1 MKIYNDS
8 IRSDFRTK
16 DLYIRSDFRTNMDE
30 ILTLLNPW
38 WKSGTVKKVLAKE
51 FRRDMFKEL
60 IKAKEIK
67 QITTLYGLRR
77 VGKSTLLFQLIDE
90 LINNK
95 TDPSMIL
102 YFSFDQKVS
111 DLNDIFSEYSMLNQL
126 DLENGKYFFF
136 LDEIQK
142 LKDWQNKIKIYYD
155 LYPNIKFFISGSSN
169 LGLRKNASE
178 SLAGRIQFLRLEPL
192 SFDEWLKINK
202 IKIEKNKT
210 NLYQKE
216 LKHNF
221 IWYLKT
227 PFPEIAPLREDILI
241 RKYIDDFIVSR
252 ILFYD
257 ISKEFK
263 DVDMDLLETLKNIF
277 FNDPG
282 FIINVDALARDLQ
295 RGKENILKHI
305 NYLNQGLITRTVK
318 NYRKGELS
326 SSRKFKKI
334 YPYHPCFCY
343 GIDESKLIENL
354 IVSILDAKYYWRE
367 KEKEVDIIQHKIPI
381 EVKYKNTIA
390 NDDLKNII
398 YFMQKF
404 KQLKGIMI
412 TKASEEKRGSIKL
425 IPAWKVAFKGI

>member
-1 MKIYNDS
+1 MED
-8 IRSDFRTK
+8 
-16 DLYIRSDFRTNMDE
+16 

-38 WKSGTVKKVLAKE
+38 WKSRSVKKVLAKE

-60 IKAKEIK
+60 IKANEIK
-67 QITTLYGLRR
+67 QITALYGLRR

-90 LINNK
+90 LINKK

-126 DLENGKYFFF
+126 DLESGKYYFF

-142 LKDWQNKIKIYYD
+142 LEDWQNKIKIYYD

-192 SFDEWLKINK
+192 SFEEWLKINK
-202 IKIEKNKT
+202 IKIEKNKL

-216 LKHNF
+216 LRHNF

-227 PFPEIAPLREDILI
+227 PFPEIASLKEDILI
-241 RKYIDDFIVSR
+241 RKYIDDFIVAR

-263 DVDMDLLETLKNIF
+263 DVDIDLLETLKNLF
-277 FNDPG
+277 FEDPG
-282 FIINVDALARDLQ
+282 FIVNVDALARDLH
-295 RGKENILKHI
+295 RGKENILRHI
-305 NYLNQGLITRTVK
+305 NYLNQGLITRTIK

-326 SSRKFKKI
+326 SSRKLKKI

-367 KEKEVDIIQHKIPI
+367 KEKEVDIIQQKIPI

-390 NDDLKNII
+390 NDDLKNVV

-404 KQLKGIMI
+404 EQPKGIMI
-412 TKASEEKRGSIKL
+412 TKTSEEKRDSIKL